1 MSEIRTILRDMREQ
15 RWSDDQSLVHVN
27 EEQMNLPTA
36 FTLESM
42 LTGQPGV
49 TGDVEVRFLYLRR
62 ADHIDEHRIQIE
74 RDLLHSHGHT
84 PSEVHRFWAA
94 NQAARADLY
103 AALCGLTDEDLDDVP
118 AEPEGEWPLRQILEH
133 LIMAERLYSAR
144 ATRALECWR
153 AGESCGDYPR
163 PGDLARSF
171 PDASLQELIDE
182 LDRAREESLDVIGS
196 IEDDDLAAPLLWAG
210 VDIDL
215 RFQFM
220 RYAQHEREHTA
231 HIRKW
236 RAQCGK
242 PFSEAARLLGLC
254 WQAHGQLEGALIG
267 VPDALLDRQ
276 PDGDEWSIRTI
287 LKHIARAEKFF
298 NGMILGAVE

>member
-15 RWSDDQSLVHVN
+15 RWSDDQTLVHVD

-36 FTLESM
+36 FTVESM
-42 LTGQPGV
+42 LTGRPGV
-49 TGDVEVRFLYLRR
+49 TGDVEARFLYLRR

-74 RDLLHSHGHT
+74 RDLLHAHGQT
-84 PSEVHRFWAA
+84 PTEVHRFWAL
-94 NQAARADLY
+94 NQAVRADLH
-103 AALCGLTDEDLDDVP
+103 AALCGLTDDDLDETPV
-118 AEPEGEWPLRQILEH
+118 EPEGEWSLRQILEH

-144 ATRALECWR
+144 AKRALHCWR
-153 AGESCGDYPR
+153 AGEPYSGHLR
-163 PGDLARSF
+163 PVDVVRSF
-171 PDASLQELIDE
+171 PEASLPDLIGE
-182 LDRAREESLDVIGS
+182 FDRARMESLDALLTI
-196 IEDDDLAAPLLWAG
+196 DDDELAAPLLWAG

-215 RFQFM
+215 RFQLM

-254 WQAHGQLEGALIG
+254 WQAHGLLEGALTG
-267 VPDALLDRQ
+267 VPDDLLDRQ

-287 LKHIARAEKFF
+287 LTHIARSEKFF